1 MNATNNSKEEI
12 MIVSVDESNIAAAAA
27 IHSASWQESHRTFCS
42 PEFVA
47 LHTPERQTDFLRQ
60 ELADGKRLYM
70 LIDSR
75 PVGIVSVKENLIKIC
90 MYFLTNSEKD
100 TALRCFNLPSAT
112 AQGYLRFG
120 FLKTIGQPALCTR
133 NTAFTKPDGGIFFL
147 RRWRKLKC
155 NAANKMIVS
164 QA

>member
-27 IHSASWQESHRTFCS
+27 THSASWQESHRTFCS

-75 PVGIVSVKENLIKIC
+75 PVGIVSVKENLIENLYVLPDEQRKG
-90 MYFLTNSEKD
+90 YG
-100 TALRCFNLPSAT
+100 TALLQFAVSHCTGIPTLWILENNRAACALYTKHGFHKTGRRHILSASL
-112 AQGYLRFG
+112 AEAEMQRG
-120 FLKTIGQPALCTR
+120 K
-133 NTAFTKPDGGIFFL
+133 
-147 RRWRKLKC
+147 
-155 NAANKMIVS
+155 
-164 QA
+164 